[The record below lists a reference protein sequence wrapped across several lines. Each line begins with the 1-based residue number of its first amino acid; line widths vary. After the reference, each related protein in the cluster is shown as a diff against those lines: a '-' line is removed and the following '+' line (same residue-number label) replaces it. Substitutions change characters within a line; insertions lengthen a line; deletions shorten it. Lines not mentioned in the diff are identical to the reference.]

1 VVYMFMRPP
10 PEQSTLPG
18 RSWGT
23 ELALA
28 VTAAAVVL
36 LGVAPA
42 VVTHWLGPA
51 GRLFGQ

>member
-1 VVYMFMRPP
+1 V
-10 PEQSTLPG
+10 
-18 RSWGT
+18 
-23 ELALA
+23 
-28 VTAAAVVL
+28 AVVL